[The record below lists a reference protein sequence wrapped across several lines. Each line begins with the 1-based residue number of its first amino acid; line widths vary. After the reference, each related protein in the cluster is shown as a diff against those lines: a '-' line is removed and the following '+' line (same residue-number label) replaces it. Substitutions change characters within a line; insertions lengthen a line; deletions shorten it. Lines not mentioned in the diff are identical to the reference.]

1 MLLRDLPL
9 PISYADAQGYAL
21 VFDSPLAMRLAEIHA
36 EHGSSNCVPVPRPL
50 QDGRLMLAADI
61 LTEIGPGGLLESMWA
76 NCDQQAVLDS
86 VQVMPKAEAVASL
99 PLQESPV

>member
-1 MLLRDLPL
+1 
-9 PISYADAQGYAL
+9 
-21 VFDSPLAMRLAEIHA
+21 
-36 EHGSSNCVPVPRPL
+36 
-50 QDGRLMLAADI
+50 MLAADI